1 MISVQKLND
10 FKGHVAA
17 IHTVIE
23 DAQGNLFS
31 AGVDKH
37 IIKWDKTSPDKAF
50 VFAKTQEA
58 IYSLYYHPI
67 SNLLFVGTSLGKVH
81 VIDVDSKKEI
91 KLYHHHQ
98 KQVFKLSEY
107 NGLLYTLGGEGKMGI
122 INLNTLQTQ
131 KIIQFSNDKL
141 RSIDFKE
148 NRMALACGDSSI
160 KIIDTETHKM
170 QFEFKAHEKSCN
182 VVKFHPTNNLLL
194 SGGWDAH
201 LNIWNES
208 FELIKSIP
216 AHNFAVYSIEFSP
229 NNTLFATGSRDKSI
243 KVWASDNIGL
253 PTSITFEKN
262 MAHNYSVN
270 SLLWSKE
277 NDVLYS
283 ASDDKKIMA
292 WNIHKV

>member
-23 DAQGNLFS
+23 DTHGNLYS
-31 AGVDKH
+31 GGVDKH

-67 SNLLFVGTSLGKVH
+67 SNLLFVGTSLGKIH
-81 VIDVDSKKEI
+81 VIDVVSKKEI
-91 KLYHHHQ
+91 KLYHHHK
-98 KQVFKLSEY
+98 KQVFKLTEN
-107 NGLLYTLGGEGKMGI
+107 NGLLYTLGGEGIMGI
-122 INLNTLQTQ
+122 INLHSLQTQ
-131 KIIQFSNDKL
+131 KIIQFSTDKL

-148 NRMALACGDSSI
+148 NLMVLACGDSSI
-160 KIIDTETHKM
+160 KIIDIETC
-170 QFEFKAHEKSCN
+170 QIQQEFIANEKSCN
-182 VVKFHPTNNLLL
+182 VVKFHPAHNLLL

-201 LNIWNES
+201 LNIWSES

-216 AHNFAVYSIEFSP
+216 AHNYAIYSIEFSP
-229 NNTLFATGSRDKSI
+229 NNKLFATASRDKTI
-243 KVWASDNIGL
+243 KVWDSENIEL

-262 MAHNYSVN
+262 MSHNYSVN
-270 SLLWSKE
+270 SLLWSNT
-277 NDVLYS
+277 NDILYS

-292 WNIHKV
+292 WDIHKL